1 MLSMH
6 RGPPVVGAGRIVG
19 SSLVG
24 RWPVGCSMAAMVSRP
39 PGSLDGFL
47 QVLDRR
53 RSLGTRLVVLVMVLM
68 STLGAGFV
76 AGPAGYCT
84 SLVGPCGS
92 PL

>member
-1 MLSMH
+1 MSSMP
-6 RGPPVVGAGRIVG
+6 RGPPVVWAGWIVG

-24 RWPVGCSMAAMVSRP
+24 HWPVGWSMEAMVSRR
-39 PGSLDGFL
+39 PGSLD
-47 QVLDRR
+47 
-53 RSLGTRLVVLVMVLM
+53 LGTHLVVLVMVLV
-68 STLGAGFV
+68 STPGAGFV